1 MRAVQV
7 ASAGADFELVERDRP
22 APPRWPVLVRVNA
35 CGVCHSD
42 AMAKGGMASAYPRVP
57 GHEVAGV
64 VDAAGAG
71 GDQRRGGG
79 QGGGGWFGGPS
90 FVCDPCR
97 RGDFIS
103 CVVGRVTGLSA

>member
-22 APPRWPVLVRVNA
+22 DPPRWHVLVRVNA

-64 VDAAGAG
+64 VEAVGAG
-71 GDQRRGGG
+71 VEQWRGGER
-79 QGGGGWFGGPS
+79 GGGGWGGGARLVCGPPPRRGLISLPGGPGGGA
-90 FVCDPCR
+90 F
-97 RGDFIS
+97 
-103 CVVGRVTGLSA
+103 A